1 MTSSLF
7 PLEDFDAA
15 ARTDPPVTQTP
26 QEIEAARIAAYDQG
40 YKAGWDDAASA
51 QAEDQSRI
59 DATFSRNLEDLGF
72 TFHEARSHVMRSIG
86 PLLTTIMEKVLPDLI
101 MQTIGHTILE
111 ELLPMAEN
119 ASDTPIEIVI
129 APANRTAL
137 ETVVQRATTI
147 PIRIVEETTLSDGQV
162 YLRMGESERQIDLAG
177 TVDRISQAIQ
187 AVYTLNESALKHG

>member
-1 MTSSLF
+1 MTSPLF

-15 ARTDPPVTQTP
+15 TRADPPVTQTP

-51 QAEDQSRI
+51 QADDQSRI

-86 PLLTTIMEKVLPDLI
+86 PLLHTIMEKVLPDLI
-101 MQTIGHTILE
+101 MQTIGQTILE

-129 APANRTAL
+129 SPANRTAL
-137 ETVVQRATTI
+137 ETVLQRTTTI
-147 PIRIVEETTLSDGQV
+147 PIRIAEETNLTDGQV
-162 YLRMGESERQIDLAG
+162 YLRMGESERQIDLTG
-177 TVDRISQAIQ
+177 TVERISQAIQ